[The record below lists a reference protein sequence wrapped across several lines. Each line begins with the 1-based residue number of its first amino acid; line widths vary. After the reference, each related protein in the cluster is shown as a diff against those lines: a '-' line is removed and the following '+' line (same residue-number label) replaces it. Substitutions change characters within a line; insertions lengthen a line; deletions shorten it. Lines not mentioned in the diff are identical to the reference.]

1 MKQAK
6 ITQPNLSVTSGGT
19 AWLTNSPTVK
29 KLRNEPRVLTSLSSQ
44 LTTRKGISSQQ
55 NLPISIKQ
63 AFPCFSK
70 CWHLHW
76 KHTGKLTY
84 TSSLLEYPAPP
95 QTCTELWPLQFPSLN
110 LVLPVYLC
118 ISRNE
123 VWIHTATW
131 VPHQPGLQ
139 PRCDSKHSFKHRRA
153 GITETQKQ
161 IMAWSWK
168 EKIDLKSFT
177 NPEAFSKTKTWPLRL
192 IWRDKQLLS
201 SP

>member
-29 KLRNEPRVLTSLSSQ
+29 KLRSEPRVLTSLSSQ

-55 NLPISIKQ
+55 NLPTSIKQ
-63 AFPCFSK
+63 AFPSFSK

-118 ISRNE
+118 TSRNE

-131 VPHQPGLQ
+131 VPHQPGLW

-177 NPEAFSKTKTWPLRL
+177 NPEAFSKTRTWPLKL

-201 SP
+201 SS